1 MSKFIMTFG
10 SNQLKDFNVVPT
22 NIMLVIEAE
31 NETEARKPLF
41 GEPFNGAFCTS
52 YAYSCA
58 KRMKE
63 KYGMKEIGLKALLAL
78 KLP

>member
-1 MSKFIMTFG
+1 MTFG
-10 SNQLKDFNVVPT
+10 SNQLQNFNVNAS

-31 NETEARKPLF
+31 NEAEARKPLF

-58 KRMKE
+58 SDFKKRFN
-63 KYGMKEIGLKALLAL
+63 MKEIGLEALLAL
-78 KLP
+78 KRP